1 MVYFFR
7 PVQTF
12 QRLLLTRKLLGSW
25 IQLFSLHFL
34 FSSLLYVYALLPAGV
49 YEVFFARIWH
59 CPFFETFVE
68 RWAIVFLIVWETI
81 KTVMT
86 GRLVFVSSEGLS
98 HLVALYDKQW
108 ILSTYSNPKSAEYK
122 NIRGF
127 YESDCVVYM
136 KMKTKTIR
144 CWLVNAKADIW
155 FIQRYIYVYIA
166 LGFSICVYLRPSFK
180 F

>member
-1 MVYFFR
+1 M
-7 PVQTF
+7 
-12 QRLLLTRKLLGSW
+12 LTCKLLRSW
-25 IQLFSLHFL
+25 IQVFSA
-34 FSSLLYVYALLPAGV
+34 FSTVVICTNTCRRVWFFCTHLPN
-49 YEVFFARIWH
+49 Y
-59 CPFFETFVE
+59 PFFETFIDIRPL
-68 RWAIVFLIVWETI
+68 RWAILFLIVSETI

-86 GRLVFVSSEGLS
+86 GRLIFVSSEGLS
-98 HLVALYDKQW
+98 HLVALYDEQW
-108 ILSTYSNPKSAEYK
+108 VLSTYSNPKSAEYK

-166 LGFSICVYLRPSFK
+166 LGFSICVLLRPFFK